1 MSNLKI
7 IPYNSNYQQDF
18 KRISIEWLEEFGL
31 FEDLDRPMLENPK
44 EIILDKGGYIFL
56 AEYESKIVGTITLKR
71 IDKNL
76 YEILK
81 LGVNTGY
88 QGLGIGKNLMSHCI
102 ESLKSQNV
110 EKIILE
116 TNTKLEKAIALYKKF
131 NFKEI
136 APSEMSYDMAD
147 FKMVL
152 ILKE

>member
-7 IPYNSNYQQDF
+7 IPYNSNYQQDY

-88 QGLGIGKNLMSHCI
+88 QGLGIGKNLMSHA
-102 ESLKSQNV
+102 SNL
-110 EKIILE
+110 
-116 TNTKLEKAIALYKKF
+116 
-131 NFKEI
+131 
-136 APSEMSYDMAD
+136 
-147 FKMVL
+147 
-152 ILKE
+152 